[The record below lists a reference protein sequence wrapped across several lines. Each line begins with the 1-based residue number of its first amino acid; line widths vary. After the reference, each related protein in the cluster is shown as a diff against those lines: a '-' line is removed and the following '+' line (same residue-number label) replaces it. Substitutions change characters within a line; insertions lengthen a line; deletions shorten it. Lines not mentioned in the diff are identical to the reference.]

1 MSWIQALG
9 GIASLLGGSSQA
21 SSGRAQM
28 RRGQGMQDQAVGNAG
43 DLYRRTLQNF
53 NDREAQGAYN
63 PEAALKLLSDM
74 AAQSLKTTDRNTA
87 GQLATLGY
95 RRGDSPFTQRANQN
109 SEAANF
115 KLRSDLLNTQRM
127 FNQDRQN
134 DLGFVSSIGNQY
146 NNLLSGIGGQNINQ
160 GQQQQ
165 QSGYGSIGNF
175 IGAGGTDGINFDFM
189 KKRRN
194 TGGVNL
200 PYAQG
205 VTGYNPNMDWMKGL
219 G

>member
-21 SSGRAQM
+21 SAGRAQM

-63 PEAALKLLSDM
+63 PEAALKLLGEM
-74 AAQSLKTTDRNTA
+74 ANQALDKESGNVAARR
-87 GQLATLGY
+87 ATQGY
-95 RRGDSPFTQRANQN
+95 RAGDSILRQEERQL
-109 SEAANF
+109 SESA
-115 KLRSDLLNTQRM
+115 KLALQQQQLNARRM